1 MKKKKSSK
9 SVEEPVVSYD
19 YSKELIPF
27 VVINPSDIPSK
38 HIPGSKVRLMQ
49 DAVGLESDDM
59 AKILRIGR
67 STYFNVLKKK
77 RLDPEYIDVL
87 SSVAKLWQKGLGA
100 FDNDLDDLQEFFR
113 SKNINLGNIKPIQL
127 LFTESGRRE
136 LSNAFDRIEY
146 GLYG

>member
-1 MKKKKSSK
+1 
-9 SVEEPVVSYD
+9 
-19 YSKELIPF
+19 
-27 VVINPSDIPSK
+27 
-38 HIPGSKVRLMQ
+38 MQ
-49 DAVGLESDDM
+49 EAVGLESEDM

-67 STYFNVLKKK
+67 STYFNIIKKE

-100 FDNDLDDLQEFFR
+100 FDNDLDDLQEFFHSR
-113 SKNINLGNIKPIQL
+113 NINLGNIKPFQL
-127 LFTESGRRE
+127 LFTESGRQE